1 MPECIVCKGYYSSGT
16 TCPRCGSDNR
26 PWIVW
31 RKSEPAEREGLLG
44 PLYFTEP
51 HFHMPFLITA
61 LALAFGLMG
70 IAGIWEGI
78 ILAVRL
84 LAVAGTVGC
93 CLLIIQGVYAG
104 RYRLREEYLL
114 EHVQRAGS
122 SDKPQQIP
130 NIHLSVQLRTM
141 LIPLTI
147 IGFVLLLN
155 FLLIQ
160 SELLWK
166 IARWLVLEPY
176 DQGLVIDILP
186 PEVQGRI
193 RSALPLALL
202 IGYVGLFPTLVYAS
216 SMTLA
221 QGYAHRMNQVLPHPI
236 FLQGEL
242 LARVVQDEAQ
252 RHLSRELGPSAA
264 RHPSSRG
271 SRVLGGDNSESEPAQ
286 GNKRWIWEELER
298 TADGGIKL
306 RAQAAREGSKGT
318 ESQAGPW
325 PEYSGSATYGIE
337 ADRWGRIIKIA
348 RHSGEPQ
355 Y

>member
-1 MPECIVCKGYYSSGT
+1 
-16 TCPRCGSDNR
+16 
-26 PWIVW
+26 
-31 RKSEPAEREGLLG
+31 
-44 PLYFTEP
+44 
-51 HFHMPFLITA
+51 
-61 LALAFGLMG
+61 MG
-70 IAGIWEGI
+70 IAGIWEGVT
-78 ILAVRL
+78 LAVRL
-84 LAVAGTVGC
+84 LAVAGTVGY
-93 CLLIIQGVYAG
+93 CLLIIQGTYAG

-130 NIHLSVQLRTM
+130 NIHLNAQLRTM
-141 LIPLTI
+141 LIPLTV

-155 FLLIQ
+155 FMLIQ

-176 DQGLVIDILP
+176 DQALEVTILP
-186 PEVQGRI
+186 EEIQHRI
-193 RSALPLALL
+193 RGALPLVLL
-202 IGYVGLFPTLVYAS
+202 IGYIGLFPTLVYAS

-221 QGYAHRMNQVLPHPI
+221 QGYANRMNQMLPHPI

-242 LARVVQDEAQ
+242 LARVVQEEAQ
-252 RHLSRELGPSAA
+252 RHLSRELSSPAA
-264 RHPSSRG
+264 RHPSPPSG
-271 SRVLGGDNSESEPAQ
+271 RVLGGGNSESEPGP
-286 GNKRWIWEELER
+286 GNQRWIWEELER

-306 RAQAAREGSKGT
+306 RAQAAREESKGA

-325 PEYSGSATYGIE
+325 PEYSGSTTYRIE

>member
-1 MPECIVCKGYYSSGT
+1 MPECIVCKGYYPSGT

-26 PWIVW
+26 SWIVW

-44 PLYFTEP
+44 LLYFTEP
-51 HFHMPFLITA
+51 HVHMPFLITA

-70 IAGIWEGI
+70 IAGIWDGI

-93 CLLIIQGVYAG
+93 CLLIIQGTYAG

-130 NIHLSVQLRTM
+130 NIHLSAQLRTM
-141 LIPLTI
+141 LIPVTV
-147 IGFVLLLN
+147 IGFVLFLN
-155 FLLIQ
+155 FMLIQ

-186 PEVQGRI
+186 PEVQERMRG
-193 RSALPLALL
+193 ALPMVLL
-202 IGYVGLFPTLVYAS
+202 VGYVGLFPTLVYAS

-221 QGYAHRMNQVLPHPI
+221 QGYARRMNQMLPHPI

-252 RHLSRELGPSAA
+252 RHLSRELGSPAA
-264 RHPSSRG
+264 RHGPPQSTAYNPGEHDSDEEVWQERQ
-271 SRVLGGDNSESEPAQ
+271 E
-286 GNKRWIWEELER
+286 WTWEELER
-298 TADGGIKL
+298 TIGGGVKFTAWVERDGL
-306 RAQAAREGSKGT
+306 RVEETITGQRA
-318 ESQAGPW
+318 
-325 PEYSGSATYGIE
+325 EYPRFVSYTIE
-337 ADRWGRIIKIA
+337 ADAWGRIVRITRGTKT
-348 RHSGEPQ
+348 
-355 Y
+355 